1 MFRKRKKSHER
12 KQYNSGEGNYK
23 GEMKDNTRHCS
34 GTDDGYGTY
43 TFINGDVYTGSWED
57 DCPNGSGTLKYAS
70 GAVYTG
76 EWRDGQ
82 RHGKCTFDG
91 QMVISMRGVFS
102 TIKSRVESAGI
113 RMMMCTKEGSW
124 AF

>member
-1 MFRKRKKSHER
+1 M
-12 KQYNSGEGNYK
+12 
-23 GEMKDNTRHCS
+23 RHGS
-34 GTDDGYGTY
+34 GTDGYGTY

-82 RHGKCTFDG
+82 RHGK
-91 QMVISMRGVFS
+91 VISMRAVFS

>member
-23 GEMKDNTRHCS
+23 GEMKDNMRHGC

-82 RHGKCTFDG
+82 RHGKLL
-91 QMVISMRGVFS
+91 V
-102 TIKSRVESAGI
+102 KS
-113 RMMMCTKEGSW
+113 
-124 AF
+124 